1 MNKSEIEIRPVQIQ
15 DAKALL
21 EIYAPYVQNTA
32 VTFEY
37 QVPSLQEFEERIRH
51 TKQKYPYLAAAA
63 GEEILGY
70 AYAGPFHERAAYEW
84 AVETSV
90 YVKRNKRGLG
100 IGRKLYEALEK
111 CLEAQGILNLNACI
125 AWPEREDEYLS
136 RDSAEFHRRLGYR
149 MVGEFH
155 QCGYKFNRWY
165 NMIWMEKHIGV
176 HREDQPAV
184 KPFEQVWEKLHAAG
198 GAAARSGGKGG
209 FAR

>member
-1 MNKSEIEIRPVQIQ
+1 MKKDEIRIRPALEQ

-32 VTFEY
+32 ITFEY

-51 TKQKYPYLAAAA
+51 TKQKYPYLAAVA
-63 GEEILGY
+63 GEEVLGY
-70 AYAGPFHERAAYEW
+70 AYAGPFHERAAYDW
-84 AVETSV
+84 AVETSI
-90 YVKRNKRGLG
+90 YVREDKKGMG
-100 IGRKLYEALEK
+100 IGRKLYEALEE
-111 CLEAQGILNLNACI
+111 CLTAQGFLNLNACI
-125 AWPEREDEYLS
+125 AWPEREDEYLT

-165 NMIWMEKHIGV
+165 NMVWMEKHIGV

-184 KPFEQVWEKLHAAG
+184 KPFEQVLEKMCAEAAETVQ
-198 GAAARSGGKGG
+198 SGEKGG
-209 FAR
+209 N